1 MLGWQLYRHPWGRLT
16 MPRSYRATHDANY
29 AYFITCSV
37 VDWLPLFE
45 DQAYRKI
52 ILDSLA
58 YLRENKAVK
67 LNAFVVMSTHLHT
80 VLWPH
85 GGVNIS
91 DVLRDLKRH
100 TSRAISREATRQAHD
115 KYLRAFAAARTTF
128 RSGRGSDHQVW
139 QEGSH
144 PEAIYDGDF
153 ARQKIEYIHNNPV
166 KAGLV
171 GKAEEWPYSSARAYL
186 LREPTYPPTDIMDL
200 R

>member
-1 MLGWQLYRHPWGRLT
+1 
-16 MPRSYRATHDANY
+16 MPRSYRAVHDANY

-45 DQAYRKI
+45 SPTYRQI

-58 YLRENKAVK
+58 YLREHKSIE
-67 LNAFVVMSTHLHT
+67 LNAFVVMSTHLHA
-80 VLWPH
+80 VFWPH
-85 GGVNIS
+85 GNVNIS
-91 DVLRDLKRH
+91 DVLRDFKRH
-100 TSRAISREATRQAHD
+100 TSRAISREATKQAHNE
-115 KYLRAFAAARTTF
+115 YLQAFAAARATF
-128 RSGRGSDHQVW
+128 RSGRGSDYQVW

-144 PEAIYDGDF
+144 PEAIYDDDF

-171 GKAEEWPYSSARAYL
+171 GKAEEWPHSSARAYL
-186 LREPTYPPTDIMDL
+186 LREPTYPVTDIMDL